1 MFARLNHFKKPQNV
15 NYLAR
20 FQTTPASQTWEF
32 KQHLQISTHQLF
44 PIFGNNTSV
53 NCGKHGHHNQK
64 IKQATV
70 QIALTDK

>member
-32 KQHLQISTHQLF
+32 KEHLQISTHQLF
-44 PIFGNNTSV
+44 PIFGIWQQHFGQLWQTW
-53 NCGKHGHHNQK
+53 
-64 IKQATV
+64 AP
-70 QIALTDK
+70 